1 MFSLFICVI
10 ANIVFIL
17 FYLQVEPVFYLR
29 VSNKPIQITHVSS
42 ISATTTNAAPSLHHK
57 TTIPTIRTT
66 ITSTV
71 TTNTTPDPRDST
83 NTHNLHQHHNHH
95 HHDHHHHQHINNNN
109 NNNNDNINNNNETSR
124 PMWSNIKIVQL
135 DITIVIDIYWL
146 KLLTRHNVIN
156 IIS

>member
-1 MFSLFICVI
+1 MLHII
-10 ANIVFIL
+10 
-17 FYLQVEPVFYLR
+17 
-29 VSNKPIQITHVSS
+29 ITD
-42 ISATTTNAAPSLHHK
+42 IYTTITTNAAPSLHHK

-71 TTNTTPDPRDST
+71 TTNTINKTTNTTPDPRDST
-83 NTHNLHQHHNHH
+83 NTHHLHQHHKHH
-95 HHDHHHHQHINNNN
+95 NHHHHQHINNNN
-109 NNNNDNINNNNETSR
+109 NNESSR
-124 PMWSNIKIVQL
+124 PMWSNTKIVQL